1 MPRPAVLIVDPQA
14 ARRKELSR
22 GLASLGYEVIPA
34 IDERQ
39 GRRFAEELGPA
50 VVVAPLGFMDP
61 RAGAPAPQGGVETGN
76 GSRRTLL
83 LLGERDEDGQDLP
96 GEVSYL
102 ATGGLA
108 AGELVRRVHVLLL
121 GREVGV
127 EADSQLASL
136 VGDLE
141 LTPLL
146 ELLRALERAEV
157 SGRLV
162 HAAGEVTL
170 IRGQVVAAAAG
181 ATRGLKAF
189 CRLSHLDSG
198 PVRVVPAAADDEIAL
213 GRGGG
218 EPEIRE
224 DMKALIIRALEDR
237 VHDGPAP
244 RSRLRLEIG
253 ADFFERSFTAHQKE
267 VLAAIPA
274 ARTVGRL
281 VDALPA
287 TDGEV
292 LRALGELVAIGV
304 VEVEEPEAAVRVVTD
319 STSDLPEE
327 LARAHGIHVV
337 PLLVIFGDRIY
348 HDGVDL
354 GAREL
359 YERLE
364 TGAVSPRT
372 NPPSRA
378 DFLRVYREVA
388 ARQDIFSIHLSEKL
402 SQTVVNARAVAEEA
416 RPVLAAL
423 RPAAAGRPL
432 AIEVADSDSISLGLG
447 LQALFAARMAQRGL
461 DLPAIRGR
469 IEAMRGRMHVLFVVD
484 TLDYLARGGRIGKA
498 RALVGKVLGVKPI
511 LGVADGEVVAVDRVR
526 GGRAAHP
533 RLIELFA
540 QRVDPRRPVVAAIGH
555 SKAPIWADR
564 LRALLAERFIAAELM
579 VTEIGP
585 VVGTHCGPGTVG
597 AALFQPTAEEL
608 PLIVPLS
615 EPARNGVFA

>member
-1 MPRPAVLIVDPQA
+1 MPRPAVLVVEPQA

-39 GRRFAEELGPA
+39 GRRFVEELGPA

-127 EADSQLASL
+127 EADSRLASL

-170 IRGQVVAAAAG
+170 IRGQVAAAAAG

-218 EPEIRE
+218 GEPEIRE

-244 RSRLRLEIG
+244 SSRLRLEIG
-253 ADFFERSFTAHQKE
+253 ADFFERSFTPHQKE

-304 VEVEEPEAAVRVVTD
+304 VAVEEPEAAVRVVTD

-354 GAREL
+354 GAREF

-372 NPPSRA
+372 NPPPRG

-402 SQTVVNARAVAEEA
+402 SQTVGNARAVAAEA
-416 RPVLAAL
+416 GPALAAL

-469 IEAMRGRMHVLFVVD
+469 IAAMRGRMHVLFVVD

-564 LRALLAERFIAAELM
+564 LRALLEERFIAAELM

-585 VVGTHCGPGTVG
+585 VVGTHSGPGTVG

-608 PLIVPLS
+608 PLIAPLS
-615 EPARNGVFA
+615 EPA

>member
-1 MPRPAVLIVDPQA
+1 MPRPAVLVVEPQA
-14 ARRKELSR
+14 ARRRELSR
-22 GLASLGYEVIPA
+22 GLTSLGYEVIPA
-34 IDERQ
+34 IDEQQ
-39 GRRFAEELGPA
+39 GRRFAEELEPA
-50 VVVAPLGFMDP
+50 VVVAPLGFT
-61 RAGAPAPQGGVETGN
+61 GTGG
-76 GSRRTLL
+76 TLL
-83 LLGERDEDGQDLP
+83 LLGDRDEDGQDLP
-96 GEVSYL
+96 EEVSYL

-108 AGELVRRVHVLLL
+108 PGELVRRVHVLLL

-127 EADSQLASL
+127 EADSQLSSL

-146 ELLRALERAEV
+146 ELLRALQRAEV

-170 IRGQVVAAAAG
+170 IGGQVVAAAAG
-181 ATRGLKAF
+181 ATHGVKAF

-198 PVRVVPAAADDEIAL
+198 PVRVVPAAADDEAAL

-224 DMKALIIRALEDR
+224 DTKSLIIRALEDR
-237 VHDGPAP
+237 VHDCPAP
-244 RSRLRLEIG
+244 RARLRLEIG
-253 ADFFERSFTAHQKE
+253 ADFFERSFTPLQKE

-274 ARTVGRL
+274 AGTVGRL

-292 LRALGELVAIGV
+292 LRALGELAAMKV

-319 STSDLPEE
+319 STSDLPAE
-327 LARAHGIHVV
+327 LARAHGIQVV

-354 GAREL
+354 GAREF

-364 TGAVSPRT
+364 TGPVSPRT
-372 NPPSRA
+372 NPPPRG
-378 DFLRVYREVA
+378 DFLKVYREVA

-416 RPVLAAL
+416 RPALQAL
-423 RPAAAGRPL
+423 RPAAAASPL
-432 AIEVADSDSISLGLG
+432 AIEIADSDSISLGLG

-461 DLPAIRGR
+461 DLPTIGR
-469 IEAMRGRMHVLFVVD
+469 RIAAMRGRMHVLFVVD

-498 RALVGKVLGVKPI
+498 RAVLGKVLGVKPI

-540 QRVDPRRPVVAAIGH
+540 QRVDPQRPVVAAIGH

-564 LRALLAERFIAAELM
+564 LRALLEERFNAAELM

-585 VVGTHCGPGTVG
+585 VVGTHAGPGTVG

-608 PLIVPLS
+608 PLIAPLG
-615 EPARNGVFA
+615 EPA